1 MKIFFFSPYLS
12 IPELKD
18 FSKNNSGFG
27 IACKD
32 IAVSI
37 GGLPDYDVDV
47 LTQSNI
53 TDGMTFKTIN
63 LVKRTWSNLF
73 YNINLIDFK
82 YALKVILED
91 SLNFKESIRLIFYSI
106 SCGYAR
112 NLISQKKY
120 DIIHVHGLGYYTY
133 PFINMCN
140 LMKIKY
146 VITLHGL
153 NFTSDSINVNGKEKQ
168 REKKFIKDSIINNL
182 PISVV
187 SSGVKKKIE
196 QFFKKSNVKNINVI
210 YNGISSKQGLKN
222 NCKDVRYDLKIHKKS
237 RVVLCIGNVSENK
250 NQIQVVESLKY
261 IDKELLKNTI
271 FLFLGEDNRTNI
283 LKSKIKESNFKDNL
297 IYCGSVPSNE
307 MGYYYMAASLNVTA
321 SFSEG
326 FGLPF
331 IEAFS
336 YGVPSVAFA
345 DLDSMDDLY
354 SDDAIHK
361 IYSRTTKDLGEGIET
376 ALNKNWEKDKIIN
389 HSKKFS
395 ILKCSLLYDKFYKNS
410 LNDKKVY

>member
-1 MKIFFFSPYLS
+1 MKVLFFSPYLS

-37 GGLPDYDVDV
+37 GRLPEYDVDV

-168 REKKFIKDSIINNL
+168 REKKFIKDSVSNNL

-196 QFFKKSNVKNINVI
+196 QFLKKDNLKNIKVI
-210 YNGISSKQGLKN
+210 YNGIPLKQILKN
-222 NCKDVRYDLKIHKKS
+222 NGKDVRNEFKIHKKC
-237 RVVLCIGNVSENK
+237 RIVLCVGNVSENK
-250 NQIQVVESLKY
+250 NQIQVIESLEHINKQV
-261 IDKELLKNTI
+261 LKNTI
-271 FLFLGEDNRTNI
+271 FLFLGEDTSDNI
-283 LKSKIKESNFKDNL
+283 LKNKIKESNFKDNL
-297 IYCGSVPSNE
+297 IYCGSVPNTE
-307 MGYYYMAASLNVTA
+307 MDYYYMVASLNVTA
-321 SFSEG
+321 SLSEG
-326 FGLPF
+326 FGLPI

-336 YGVPSVAFA
+336 HGVPSVAFA
-345 DLDSMDDLY
+345 DLDSMVDLY
-354 SDDAIHK
+354 SDDAVHK
-361 IYSRTTKDLGEGIET
+361 IDNRTSKDFGEGIET
-376 ALNKNWEKDKIIN
+376 ALKKVWKKEKIIN
-389 HSKKFS
+389 HSKIFS

-410 LNDKKVY
+410 LNEKKVY